1 MTLHA
6 KATGDGLDS
15 EHLSV
20 NPLYAR
26 EGESTSVPTDRL

>member
-6 KATGDGLDS
+6 KATGDGLDG

-26 EGESTSVPTDRL
+26 EGESTNAPTDRL

>member
-6 KATGDGLDS
+6 KATGDGPDA

-20 NPLYAR
+20 RSLYAR
-26 EGESTSVPTDRL
+26 EGESMSVPTDRL